1 VLQYEESALSEALP
15 ASLAPFVEPCAGPSL
30 RSETASASR
39 AAALVEALRRA
50 KRTASAI
57 PSEVADA
64 QDSLERRIRAH
75 LTHGRVQ
82 VTLTDNRYT
91 MISVRRL
98 AAREDRGGDED
109 PVSSAGGEAGKAPR
123 GIHRSEIAGEDPASS
138 AGGVGGKAPRG
149 FNRSELGAGDPAG
162 LAGGVGPR
170 AHRGVERSEPGTAPA
185 GSGAKIPRGVPR
197 SEMGGGGPAGSAGG
211 AGSEARGINRRYE
224 VRLHHMFADA
234 DPVITRALAHYIADN
249 DADASR
255 ILGDFID
262 ANSGHVRGRSRRAP
276 AQLILTAGEHHDLR
290 EIFDE
295 LNARYFDHRID
306 AAITWGPR
314 SGRPRRR
321 NSIKMGSYSVEDRLI
336 RIHRSLDRAFVP
348 RFFVAWIVFHEM
360 LHQVHD
366 IRVKNGRREFHSK
379 EFLAA
384 EASFELYE
392 QARLWERRHLDALLT
407 Y

>member
-1 VLQYEESALSEALP
+1 
-15 ASLAPFVEPCAGPSL
+15 
-30 RSETASASR
+30 
-39 AAALVEALRRA
+39 
-50 KRTASAI
+50 
-57 PSEVADA
+57 
-64 QDSLERRIRAH
+64 
-75 LTHGRVQ
+75 
-82 VTLTDNRYT
+82 
-91 MISVRRL
+91 
-98 AAREDRGGDED
+98 
-109 PVSSAGGEAGKAPR
+109 
-123 GIHRSEIAGEDPASS
+123 
-138 AGGVGGKAPRG
+138 
-149 FNRSELGAGDPAG
+149 
-162 LAGGVGPR
+162 
-170 AHRGVERSEPGTAPA
+170 
-185 GSGAKIPRGVPR
+185 
-197 SEMGGGGPAGSAGG
+197 
-211 AGSEARGINRRYE
+211 
-224 VRLHHMFADA
+224 MFADA

-276 AQLILTAGEHHDLR
+276 TQLILTAGEHHDLR

>member
-1 VLQYEESALSEALP
+1 VLQYEEFALSEALP

-39 AAALVEALRRA
+39 AAGLVEALRRA
-50 KRTASAI
+50 RKTSAL
-57 PSEVADA
+57 PGEVAAA

-91 MISVRRL
+91 MISVRRIGT
-98 AAREDRGGDED
+98 REDRGGAG
-109 PVSSAGGEAGKAPR
+109 PGTGAGGKRE
-123 GIHRSEIAGEDPASS
+123 
-138 AGGVGGKAPRG
+138 
-149 FNRSELGAGDPAG
+149 
-162 LAGGVGPR
+162 
-170 AHRGVERSEPGTAPA
+170 
-185 GSGAKIPRGVPR
+185 R
-197 SEMGGGGPAGSAGG
+197 SEMGGGDPAGSAGG
-211 AGSEARGINRRYE
+211 AGGKAPRGIERRYE

-276 AQLILTAGEHHDLR
+276 TQLILTAGEHHDLR

-384 EASFELYE
+384 EAGFELYE
-392 QARLWERRHLDALLT
+392 QAKLWERRHLDALLT

>member
-1 VLQYEESALSEALP
+1 LSEALP
-15 ASLAPFVEPCAGPSL
+15 ATPAPYIEPCAGPSL
-30 RSETASASR
+30 RSDTAGTLRTAG
-39 AAALVEALRRA
+39 LVDALRRA
-50 KRTASAI
+50 RKAPAI
-57 PSEVADA
+57 VPDEIVDA

-75 LTHGRVQ
+75 LARGRVQ

-91 MISVRRL
+91 MISVRRIS
-98 AAREDRGGDED
+98 AKEDR
-109 PVSSAGGEAGKAPR
+109 
-123 GIHRSEIAGEDPASS
+123 
-138 AGGVGGKAPRG
+138 
-149 FNRSELGAGDPAG
+149 
-162 LAGGVGPR
+162 PR
-170 AHRGVERSEPGTAPA
+170 ARANE
-185 GSGAKIPRGVPR
+185 
-197 SEMGGGGPAGSAGG
+197 
-211 AGSEARGINRRYE
+211 RRYE

-234 DPVITRALAHYIADN
+234 DPVITRALARYIADN

-262 ANSGHVRGRSRRAP
+262 ANSDHVRGRGRRAP
-276 AQLILTAGEHHDLR
+276 AQLIFTAGEHHDLR
-290 EIFDE
+290 VIFDE
-295 LNARYFDHRID
+295 LNARYFANRIE
-306 AAITWGPR
+306 AAITWGAR

-379 EFLAA
+379 DFLAD
-384 EASFELYE
+384 EAGFELYE
-392 QARLWERRHLDALLT
+392 EAKIWERRHLDALLT

>member
-50 KRTASAI
+50 KRAASAV

-91 MISVRRL
+91 MISVRRI
-98 AAREDRGGDED
+98 AAREDRGGAE
-109 PVSSAGGEAGKAPR
+109 R
-123 GIHRSEIAGEDPASS
+123 GDGR
-138 AGGVGGKAPRG
+138 
-149 FNRSELGAGDPAG
+149 
-162 LAGGVGPR
+162 
-170 AHRGVERSEPGTAPA
+170 ERS
-185 GSGAKIPRGVPR
+185 
-197 SEMGGGGPAGSAGG
+197 GGGDPAGSAGG
-211 AGSEARGINRRYE
+211 SGDRAHRGIQRSELGGKDPAGSAGAAAGKIPRGIERGELGGGDPAGSTGGAGGRAPRGIDRRYE

-234 DPVITRALAHYIADN
+234 DPVITRALARYIADN

-276 AQLILTAGEHHDLR
+276 TQLILTAGEHHDLR